1 MFEAVKR
8 IFGLS
13 KVGLVKAL
21 PKGFFVAYSSGPSL
35 GCHYYEARAFVDGAL
50 IAESH
55 GHIFPERELR
65 VTSLKV
71 YADYQG
77 KGYGRKI
84 CERLIEEAKA
94 AGCQFLLFE
103 GVDVDNVVAVRLY
116 RNLGCVP
123 IRSKTYPSRK
133 DFELSL

>member
-1 MFEAVKR
+1 MLEIVKQVCGFSR
-8 IFGLS
+8 RQIEE
-13 KVGLVKAL
+13 AL

-35 GCHYYEARAFVDGAL
+35 GCHYYDARAFVDGIL

-55 GHIFPERELR
+55 GHILPEREFR
-65 VTSLKV
+65 VTGLKV
-71 YADYQG
+71 YADYRG

-103 GVDVDNVVAVRLY
+103 GVDLDNAVAVQLY
-116 RNLGCVP
+116 RNLGCVS
-123 IRSKTYPSRK
+123 IKSKTYPSRK
-133 DFELSL
+133 DFEQSL